1 MRVFVA
7 GIEGE
12 SGFGE
17 CNRSVHQQPLSLSL
31 MCASTR
37 PLLGISQLVSF
48 NISLNLKL
56 LNETSV
62 QPVDASHPP
71 LQKCAFL
78 AFSAEPKPCC
88 PKSSLS
94 SSSPDAAR
102 SASHMGG
109 VVTAGCR
116 ILRTSLTVPR
126 DPQHHLPWSR
136 HSTLPDFSHI

>member
-37 PLLGISQLVSF
+37 SLLGISQLVSF
-48 NISLNLKL
+48 NISFNLRL
-56 LNETSV
+56 LLEARR

-78 AFSAEPKPCC
+78 TFSAEPKQLQPQMQSIIILVQSTGCC
-88 PKSSLS
+88 QISKSGRHGRCGDGGLQDITHIPNCPPRPTTPSTIV
-94 SSSPDAAR
+94 
-102 SASHMGG
+102 AS
-109 VVTAGCR
+109 
-116 ILRTSLTVPR
+116 
-126 DPQHHLPWSR
+126 
-136 HSTLPDFSHI
+136 